1 MEAFAIVHES
11 EFSGVETV
19 VDAFQCKQKGDHA
32 FRFAIALCLKRLRM
46 PEQERGF
53 QFPISMKARKI
64 GKFSYRL
71 FLEEDPLIV
80 PKRQGIVRVRP
91 LAVKRD
97 GPAKILYADTLR
109 ELSEKLEK
117 EKENG
122 K

>member
-1 MEAFAIVHES
+1 MYHNIEES
-11 EFSGVETV
+11 
-19 VDAFQCKQKGDHA
+19 A
-32 FRFAIALCLKRLRM
+32 FR
-46 PEQERGF
+46 RGEYVGY
-53 QFPISMKARKI
+53 AD
-64 GKFSYRL
+64 G
-71 FLEEDPLIV
+71 V
-80 PKRQGIVRVRP
+80 WRVTKNEKNHKKW